1 MCLPTSST
9 NRNPVAFLKR
19 FAGCFGSSNNNSF
32 IPLPITWGLLLALI
46 PPQALLT
53 GGYTRWH
60 FRLYVAYLLTQN
72 LSLCKFLII
81 QGLGIN
87 ASWYTAAAY
96 NYLVQGEEF
105 GSILY
110 RNSAGIR
117 NYTLEKGSWGADK
130 LYLVDSPSTMP
141 LLALCHVMDLL
152 VHLGPLYSVYR
163 CYQQSGISLDQIFS
177 WPLLGAAFLLSR
189 LFTFSRCYFLDGKIS
204 LYYFGRGAY
213 WVPATTNVENLWLAG
228 YTAETITF
236 LSIAAWIIW
245 KGRRARRSGL
255 KEN

>member
-9 NRNPVAFLKR
+9 NRNLALVFLKR
-19 FAGCFGSSNNNSF
+19 FTQFFCGNNNSF
-32 IPLPITWGLLLALI
+32 WPLPIAWGLLLACV
-46 PPQALLT
+46 PPQSLLV

-72 LSLCKFLII
+72 QSLCKFVII

-87 ASWYTAAAY
+87 TSWYTAAAY
-96 NYLVQGEEF
+96 NYLFQGGEF

-110 RNSAGIR
+110 RNSPGIR
-117 NYTLEKGSWGADK
+117 NYTLEKDSWGADK
-130 LYLVDSPSTMP
+130 LYLVDAPATMP
-141 LLALCHVMDLL
+141 LLALCHLMDLL
-152 VHLGPLYSVYR
+152 VHLGPLYSVLR
-163 CYQQSGISLDQIFS
+163 CYKKSGGSMDQIFS

-189 LFTFSRCYFLDGKIS
+189 LFTLSRSYFLDGKIN

-213 WVPATTNVENLWLAG
+213 WIPATANVESLWLAG
-228 YTAETITF
+228 YTAETMTF

-245 KGRRARRSGL
+245 KGRSVRRNGL

>member
-1 MCLPTSST
+1 MCLATSST
-9 NRNPVAFLKR
+9 GRNPTLAFLKR
-19 FAGCFGSSNNNSF
+19 FFSINKSWW
-32 IPLPITWGLLLALI
+32 PLPIALGLLLVCI
-46 PPQALLT
+46 PPQALLD

-60 FRLYVAYLLTQN
+60 FRLFAAYLLTQN
-72 LSLCKFLII
+72 QTLCKFLVV

-96 NYLVQGEEF
+96 NYLVQGGEF

-130 LYLVDSPSTMP
+130 LYLIDAPSTVP

-152 VHLGPLYSVYR
+152 VHIGPLYAVMH
-163 CYQQSGISLDQIFS
+163 CCKKSGYSMDQIFTL
-177 WPLLGAAFLLSR
+177 PVVGAAFLMSR
-189 LFTFSRCYFLDGKIS
+189 LFTLSRRYFLDGEFG

-213 WVPATTNVENLWLAG
+213 WIPATANAEYLWLAG
-228 YTAETITF
+228 YTAEALTF

-245 KGRRARRSGL
+245 KGRPARGCEL
-255 KEN
+255 KED